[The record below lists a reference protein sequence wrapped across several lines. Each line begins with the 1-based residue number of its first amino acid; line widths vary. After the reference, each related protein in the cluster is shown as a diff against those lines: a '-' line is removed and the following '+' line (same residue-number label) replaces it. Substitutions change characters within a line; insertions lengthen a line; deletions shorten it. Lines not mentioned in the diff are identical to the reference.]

1 MRMIYNRI
9 ASLQKNVRFRI
20 MTKQI
25 PLLLLIDGNSLVHR
39 AFHALPVLTISKTGE
54 MVNAVQ
60 GFASTLLKVLNE
72 IKPTHWAIAF
82 DRPTPTFRHEKFEDY
97 KAQRPR
103 APDELVS
110 QIKRVH
116 QLVDAFH
123 IPTFEIDGYEADD
136 VLGTLSRQA
145 SQLGIDTII
154 VTGDNDMLQ
163 VVSPRTKVL
172 APRRT
177 LSDILTYDETEVQR
191 KYGISPQQL
200 ADFKALTGDPSD
212 NIPGIPGI
220 GDKTAARLLQQFGSI
235 EGIYAHIDQVIPERL
250 RPLLL
255 NHKARVLQNKEL
267 AAIVTDVP
275 VTLDLDNCKVT
286 TYDRQQVVDLFRELG
301 FVQLLSRLP
310 EKIEKAPAPTVSH
323 IAPHKNYH
331 ILNASQAIDELVARL
346 STTTEIAVDVETS
359 SKEAM
364 AAELVGISIAPAA
377 GEAYYI
383 PVGHRGL
390 SQIVQLPLSQVIS
403 QLKPLLE
410 DARIGK
416 IAHNGKFDMMVLAEY
431 GIDLQNLFFDTMLAA
446 YLLGEKPLNLKALA
460 FKKLGIEMTPITDI
474 IGSGAKQLSMAMAPI
489 EQVANYACADADI
502 TLRLKTVLQSELDRE
517 KLWRLFHEVEM
528 PLVPVLAAMERHGVA
543 LDIELLQDMSH
554 HLGIEMLRLEAE
566 IYNSL
571 GYRFNINS
579 SQQLSRILYEELKL
593 PRSRKTKSGYSTEA
607 AALEELRGAHPI
619 IELVL
624 QYRQLSKLKSTYTD
638 AFPALVNR
646 KTRRL
651 HTSFNQTGTTTGRL
665 SSSEP
670 NLQNIP
676 VRGELGGKIR
686 QAIIARPG
694 WYLMSADYS
703 QIDLRVLAHISGD
716 PGLIATFL
724 RDEDVHTITAARVFN
739 VPPDRVTSEM
749 RRVAKTV
756 NFGVIYGMS
765 DYGLE
770 QATDFSREEA
780 AQFIAA
786 YFEKYPKVK
795 EYIEAT
801 KIQARELGY
810 VQTVMGRKRYI
821 PEINSTNRQVR
832 EAAERMAINMPVQG
846 TSADIIKIAM
856 VNLHRE
862 MQAKSLRSKMILQ
875 VHDEL
880 LFEVPPEEIEVMK
893 ELVGRI
899 MPQALKLS
907 VPLKIDIKLGKN
919 WGEMA

>member
-1 MRMIYNRI
+1 
-9 ASLQKNVRFRI
+9 
-20 MTKQI
+20 MTRER
-25 PLLLLIDGNSLVHR
+25 PLLLLIDGHALVHR
-39 AFHALPVLTISKTGE
+39 AFHALPPLTISKTGE

-82 DRPTPTFRHEKFEDY
+82 DRPAPTFRHEKFEDY
-97 KAQRPR
+97 KAQRPK

-116 QLVDAFH
+116 QLVDAFR

-136 VLGTLSRQA
+136 VLGTLSHQA
-145 SQLGIDTII
+145 SQQGVDTII

-177 LSDILTYDETEVQR
+177 FSDILTYDETEVQR

-235 EGIYAHIDQVIPERL
+235 EGIYAHIDQVVPEKL
-250 RPLLL
+250 QSLLL
-255 NHKARVLQNKEL
+255 SHKAQVFQNKEL

-275 VTLDLDNCKVT
+275 VTLKLDDCKVT

-310 EKIEKAPAPTVSH
+310 GKIEKMPAPTVSH
-323 IAPHKNYH
+323 ITSRKNYH
-331 ILNASQAIDELVARL
+331 ILNSSQALDELIARL
-346 STTTEIAVDVETS
+346 SATTEIAVDVETS

-364 AAELVGISIAPAA
+364 AAELVGISLSPAP

-390 SQIVQLPLSQVIS
+390 SQTVQLSLSQVIS

-416 IAHNGKFDMMVLAEY
+416 IAHNGKFDMMVLAEH

-460 FKKLGIEMTPITDI
+460 FKKLGIEMTFITDI
-474 IGSGAKQLSMAMAPI
+474 IGSGPKQLSMAMAPI
-489 EQVANYACADADI
+489 EQVADYACADADI
-502 TLRLKTVLQSELDRE
+502 TLRLKSVLQSELDKE
-517 KLWRLFHEVEM
+517 KLWQLFHEVEM

-543 LDIELLQDMSH
+543 LDIDLLRDMSH
-554 HLGIEMLRLEAE
+554 HLGMEMLRLEAE

-579 SQQLSRILYEELKL
+579 SQQLSRILYEELRL

-638 AFPALVNR
+638 AFPALVNP
-646 KTRRL
+646 KTGRL

-686 QAIIARPG
+686 QAIIAEPG

-703 QIDLRVLAHISGD
+703 QIDLRVLAHISAD
-716 PGLIATFL
+716 PELIATFL
-724 RDEDVHTITAARVFN
+724 RDEDVHTITASRVFN
-739 VPPDRVTSEM
+739 VPPDRVTPEM

-770 QATDFSREEA
+770 QATDFSREQA

-795 EYIEAT
+795 EYIETT
-801 KIQARELGY
+801 KIQARELGC

-862 MQAKSLRSKMILQ
+862 MGENRLRSKMILQ

-880 LFEVPPEEIEVMK
+880 LFEVPPEEIEAMK